1 MAASLSR
8 CLLRNLSAVLKPST
22 NVSSRPLN
30 SWFVKTR
37 QLQALGAHFSTATN
51 SESEGSNGKPHCNV
65 GTIGHVDHGK
75 TTLTAAITKVLSE
88 LGEKGN
94 TYIKY
99 DDIDKAP
106 EEKARG
112 ITINSTHVQYETE
125 NRHYAHTDCP
135 GHIDYVKNMIT
146 GTSQM
151 DGAILVIAATDGTM
165 PQTREHLL
173 LAKQIGVERIVVYIN
188 KADIVD
194 NEMLELVEIEAR
206 ELLEEYGFD
215 GLNSAV
221 VAGSALMAL
230 NGEKPEIGKDSI
242 LRLMAAVDSTIPTPH
257 RDVSGPFYMPVE
269 SSVSVPG
276 RGTVAVGT
284 VVQGN
289 LKKSQELELQ
299 GFGNFIKTAASD
311 IHIFRK
317 SVPRCTAGDNVGVLL
332 RGVKSELVQR
342 GMFLS
347 QPGTLKQYD
356 TFEAKV
362 YVLTKGEGGRSKPVM
377 DQYIQMMYSNT
388 WNISACIKLTPD
400 IPMLMPGDTG
410 TVQVLLRKPMVIR
423 EGQRFTIRENHLTTV
438 TGLMTKMLSSTDLK
452 LPGFNYERPRT
463 HKIEGNAWLTM
474 KNRARK

>member
-1 MAASLSR
+1 MRICTLFLAKMAASLSR
-8 CLLRNLSAVLKPST
+8 CLLCKLSAVRIVPKVKQFHDYKTISSLRQCPRLGLRMWSSVSVPDSDST
-22 NVSSRPLN
+22 
-30 SWFVKTR
+30 
-37 QLQALGAHFSTATN
+37 
-51 SESEGSNGKPHCNV
+51 EKPHCNV

-88 LGEKGN
+88 LGKEGN
-94 TYIKY
+94 RYVKY

-173 LAKQIGVERIVVYIN
+173 LAKQIGVEKIVVYIN
-188 KADIVD
+188 KADVVD

-230 NGEKPEIGKDSI
+230 KGEKSDIGRESI
-242 LRLMAAVDSTIPTPH
+242 LKLMNAVDTTIPTPQ
-257 RDVSGPFYMPVE
+257 RDLSGPFYMPVE
-269 SSVSVPG
+269 SSLTVPG

-284 VVQGN
+284 VAQGV
-289 LKKSQELELQ
+289 LKKNQEVELL
-299 GFGNFIKTAASD
+299 GFGNTIKTSVSD

-317 SVPRCTAGDNVGVLL
+317 SVQQCTAGDNIGALL
-332 RGVKSELVQR
+332 RGVKSDVVQR

-347 QPGTLKQYD
+347 QLQSLKQFNV
-356 TFEAKV
+356 FEAQV
-362 YVLTKGEGGRSKPVM
+362 YVLTKAEGGRSKPIM
-377 DQYIQMMYSNT
+377 DQYIQVLWQHCVFLDYSMS
-388 WNISACIKLTPD
+388 IRLSFCVAPLTYPHSPD
-400 IPMLMPGDTG
+400 NDRHC
-410 TVQVLLRKPMVIR
+410 VC
-423 EGQRFTIRENHLTTV
+423 
-438 TGLMTKMLSSTDLK
+438 
-452 LPGFNYERPRT
+452 
-463 HKIEGNAWLTM
+463 
-474 KNRARK
+474 

>member
-1 MAASLSR
+1 MAAPGLR
-8 CLLRNLSAVLKPST
+8 CLLRRISAVVQST
-22 NVSSRPLN
+22 PKVLSYGLYPKYLS
-30 SWFVKTR
+30 
-37 QLQALGAHFSTATN
+37 LGYHQNLGCRLSTIASATTIGN
-51 SESEGSNGKPHCNV
+51 EQKPHCNV

-75 TTLTAAITKVLSE
+75 TTLTAAITKVLSDVSKE
-88 LGEKGN
+88 GN
-94 TYIKY
+94 KFVKY
-99 DDIDKAP
+99 EDIDRAP

-112 ITINSTHVQYETE
+112 ITINSTHVQYETKS
-125 NRHYAHTDCP
+125 RHYAHTDCP

-173 LAKQIGVERIVVYIN
+173 LAKQIGVEQIVVYIN

-215 GLNSAV
+215 SQNTAI

-230 NGEKPEIGKDSI
+230 NGDKPDIGKESI
-242 LRLMAAVDSTIPTPH
+242 LKLMEAIDSTIPTPK
-257 RDVSGPFYMPVE
+257 RDLSGPFYMPVE

-284 VVQGN
+284 VAQGV
-289 LKKSQELELQ
+289 LEKGQEVELL
-299 GFGNFIKTAASD
+299 GHGNSIKTAASD

-317 SVPRCTAGDNVGVLL
+317 SVPQCAAGDNIGVLL

-347 QPGTLKQYD
+347 EPGYMKQFD
-356 TFEAKV
+356 TFEAQV
-362 YVLTKGEGGRSKPVM
+362 YVLTKAEGGRSKPVM
-377 DQYIQMMYSNT
+377 DQYIQV
-388 WNISACIKLTPD
+388 C
-400 IPMLMPGDTG
+400 
-410 TVQVLLRKPMVIR
+410 
-423 EGQRFTIRENHLTTV
+423 
-438 TGLMTKMLSSTDLK
+438 
-452 LPGFNYERPRT
+452 
-463 HKIEGNAWLTM
+463 
-474 KNRARK
+474 RAL

>member
-1 MAASLSR
+1 MAATMSR
-8 CLLRNLSAVLKPST
+8 CLLWKLSTVLKYSPNALSRPTKTQFPKARQLHALYRNLSTTAST
-22 NVSSRPLN
+22 TPEASS
-30 SWFVKTR
+30 
-37 QLQALGAHFSTATN
+37 Q
-51 SESEGSNGKPHCNV
+51 KPHCNV

-88 LGEKGN
+88 LDADGN
-94 TYIKY
+94 KYIQY
-99 DDIDKAP
+99 DDIDRAP

-112 ITINSTHVQYETE
+112 ITINSTHVQYETGK
-125 NRHYAHTDCP
+125 RHYAHTDCP

-173 LAKQIGVERIVVYIN
+173 LAKQIGVERIVVFIN

-194 NEMLELVEIEAR
+194 HEMLELVEIEAR
-206 ELLEEYGFD
+206 ELLDEYGFD
-215 GLNSAV
+215 GTNSAV
-221 VAGSALMAL
+221 IAGSALMAL
-230 NGEKPEIGKDSI
+230 KGENPDIGKESI
-242 LRLMAAVDSTIPTPH
+242 LKLMNAVDSTIPTPQ

-269 SSVSVPG
+269 SSVSIPG

-284 VVQGN
+284 VVQGS
-289 LKKSQELELQ
+289 LKKSQEIELL
-299 GFGNFIKTAASD
+299 GFGNSIKTAASD

-317 SVPRCTAGDNVGVLL
+317 SVPKCTAGDNVGVLL

-347 QPGTLKQYD
+347 QPDSMKQFD
-356 TFEAKV
+356 TFEAQV
-362 YVLTKGEGGRSKPVM
+362 YVLSKAEGGRSKPVM

-388 WNISACIKLTPD
+388 WNISACLKLAGEGS
-400 IPMLMPGDTG
+400 MLMPGDTA
-410 TVQVLLRKPMVIR
+410 TVRVLLRKPMVIK
-423 EGQRFTIRENHLTTV
+423 EGHRFTIRENSLTTV
-438 TGLMTKMLSSTDLK
+438 TGLMTKMLPPTDLQ

-463 HKIEGNAWLTM
+463 HRIEGNAWLTM

>member
-1 MAASLSR
+1 MQSTPKVLSYGLYPKYLSLGYHQNLGCRLSTIAS
-8 CLLRNLSAVLKPST
+8 
-22 NVSSRPLN
+22 
-30 SWFVKTR
+30 
-37 QLQALGAHFSTATN
+37 ATTIGN
-51 SESEGSNGKPHCNV
+51 EQKPHCNV

-75 TTLTAAITKVLSE
+75 TTLTAAITKVLSDVSKE
-88 LGEKGN
+88 GN
-94 TYIKY
+94 KFVKY
-99 DDIDKAP
+99 EDIDRAP

-112 ITINSTHVQYETE
+112 ITINSTHIQYETK

-173 LAKQIGVERIVVYIN
+173 LAKQIGVEQIVVYIN

-215 GLNSAV
+215 SQNTAI

-230 NGEKPEIGKDSI
+230 NGDKPDIGKESI
-242 LRLMAAVDSTIPTPH
+242 LKLMEAVDSTIPTPK
-257 RDVSGPFYMPVE
+257 RDLSGPFYMPVE
-269 SSVSVPG
+269 SNVSVPG

-284 VVQGN
+284 VAQGV
-289 LKKSQELELQ
+289 LEKGQEVELL
-299 GFGNFIKTAASD
+299 GHGNSVKTAASD

-317 SVPRCTAGDNVGVLL
+317 SVPQCAAGDNIGVLL

-347 QPGTLKQYD
+347 EPGYMKQFD
-356 TFEAKV
+356 TFEAQV
-362 YVLTKGEGGRSKPVM
+362 YVLTKAEGGRSKPVL
-377 DQYIQMMYSNT
+377 DQYIQVCRS
-388 WNISACIKLTPD
+388 L
-400 IPMLMPGDTG
+400 
-410 TVQVLLRKPMVIR
+410 
-423 EGQRFTIRENHLTTV
+423 
-438 TGLMTKMLSSTDLK
+438 
-452 LPGFNYERPRT
+452 
-463 HKIEGNAWLTM
+463 
-474 KNRARK
+474 

>member
-1 MAASLSR
+1 MAASGLR
-8 CLLRNLSAVLKPST
+8 CLLRTIPAVVQSTPKVLSYGLYPKYLSLGYHQNLGCRLSTTASAT
-22 NVSSRPLN
+22 TIGNE
-30 SWFVKTR
+30 
-37 QLQALGAHFSTATN
+37 Q
-51 SESEGSNGKPHCNV
+51 KPHCNV

-75 TTLTAAITKVLSE
+75 TTLTAAITKVLSDVSKE
-88 LGEKGN
+88 GN
-94 TYIKY
+94 KFVKY
-99 DDIDKAP
+99 EDIDRAP

-112 ITINSTHVQYETE
+112 ITINSTHVQYETK

-173 LAKQIGVERIVVYIN
+173 LAKQIGVEQIVVYIN

-215 GLNSAV
+215 SQNTAI

-230 NGEKPEIGKDSI
+230 NGDKPDIGKESI
-242 LRLMAAVDSTIPTPH
+242 LKLMEAIDSTIPTPK
-257 RDVSGPFYMPVE
+257 RDLSGPFYMPVE

-284 VVQGN
+284 VAQGI
-289 LKKSQELELQ
+289 LEKGQEVELL
-299 GFGNFIKTAASD
+299 GHGNSIKTAASD

-317 SVPRCTAGDNVGVLL
+317 SVPQCAAGDNIGVLL

-347 QPGTLKQYD
+347 EPGYMKQFD
-356 TFEAKV
+356 TFEAQV
-362 YVLTKGEGGRSKPVM
+362 YVLTKAEGGRSKPVM
-377 DQYIQMMYSNT
+377 DQYIQVCRS
-388 WNISACIKLTPD
+388 L
-400 IPMLMPGDTG
+400 
-410 TVQVLLRKPMVIR
+410 
-423 EGQRFTIRENHLTTV
+423 
-438 TGLMTKMLSSTDLK
+438 
-452 LPGFNYERPRT
+452 
-463 HKIEGNAWLTM
+463 
-474 KNRARK
+474 